1 MEAIE
6 VQNLDAGGV
15 LFPSGNNTSSILWV
29 ELDIHFFSPKNYEF
43 ILVYSVLFYHY
54 NVPLFFYIIFCL
66 CIYFC

>member
-29 ELDIHFFSPKNYEF
+29 ELDVHFFFS
-43 ILVYSVLFYHY
+43 
-54 NVPLFFYIIFCL
+54 
-66 CIYFC
+66 